1 MSGSPLSRLYSR
13 AFVTGASSGIGL
25 ALTRLLLEEG
35 VEVWGTSRERSRL
48 SALLPHP
55 RFHPIA
61 LDLSSAHEAGQAFEQ
76 ARTEAGGCFDLVIL
90 NAGFGVFGPFAEMD
104 FEVWQHQ
111 LEAMVLVSSRLSH
124 AALRAFPSEG
134 PVALV
139 HVSSLAAEL
148 SIPCMAGYN
157 MAKAALSAL
166 SETLLIEPGREGLC
180 VIDFRPGDHRSGFN
194 RGMAEAAR
202 LEDPRLACIWKR
214 LEETVEAGPPA
225 ESAARVLLHA
235 LRRRRSGV
243 VRTGGLFQARVA
255 PFFMSLFPQGLRR
268 RLLTRYFRSR

>member
-1 MSGSPLSRLYSR
+1 MSGSPLSRLYGR

-35 VEVWGTSRERSRL
+35 VEVWGSSREPSRL
-48 SALLPHP
+48 SALLSHP
-55 RFHPIA
+55 RFHPLA
-61 LDLSSAHEAGQAFEQ
+61 LDLASAHEAEEAFEQ
-76 ARTEAGGCFDLVIL
+76 ARSQAGGRFDLVIL
-90 NAGFGVFGPFAEMD
+90 NAGFGVFGPFAEVG
-104 FEVWQHQ
+104 FEVWQRQ
-111 LEAMVLVSSRLSH
+111 LEAMVLVSARLSH
-124 AALRAFPSEG
+124 AALRAFPAEG

-194 RGMAEAAR
+194 RGMAESAR

-225 ESAARVLLHA
+225 ESAAKVLLHA
-235 LRRRRSGV
+235 LRRRRSGI
-243 VRTGGLFQARVA
+243 VRTGGLFQAWVA